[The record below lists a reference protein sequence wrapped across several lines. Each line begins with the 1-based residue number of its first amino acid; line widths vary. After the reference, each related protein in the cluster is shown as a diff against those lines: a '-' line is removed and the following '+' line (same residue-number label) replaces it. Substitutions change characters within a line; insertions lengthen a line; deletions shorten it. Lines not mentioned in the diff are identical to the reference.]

1 MEEYYYLYHVCDY
14 GIFFTETDSASIRK
28 YFDSELSCEQAC
40 DIVSKYDRG
49 EDVDCASPL
58 LQKLI
63 ADSRKNQLP
72 YEKTSLTLQPQQ
84 FVQEHKQLQIV
95 KLADIITEFCK
106 IDSAT
111 KIMDMGGGVGHLARE
126 IKRRFPGNDVSVIER
141 SD

>member
-1 MEEYYYLYHVCDY
+1 MESFFPAEIDALERFMEEYYYLYHVCDY
-14 GIFFTETDSASIRK
+14 GIFFTETDSASVRK

-40 DIVSKYDRG
+40 DIVSKYDRD

-84 FVQEHKQLQIV
+84 FV
-95 KLADIITEFCK
+95 
-106 IDSAT
+106 
-111 KIMDMGGGVGHLARE
+111 
-126 IKRRFPGNDVSVIER
+126 
-141 SD
+141 